1 MYAGQEVGEAGLE
14 VEGFG
19 GGNGR
24 TSLFDYGMMPELAK
38 WVNGHAWDGG
48 GLSDQ
53 QRELRTAY
61 GRLLRLMDHPIARS
75 GRFIPLNPLNL
86 WNPEFGRSEGEV
98 ASGHWLY
105 AWVRISVEGVQVWVV
120 NLGREPRRSVRV
132 LVSEEVQLALRSR
145 LSRST
150 LTEMWRGSPVAV
162 GTVTDKGVWLGDLE
176 PFGVRV
182 YSVEG

>member
-1 MYAGQEVGEAGLE
+1 
-14 VEGFG
+14 
-19 GGNGR
+19 
-24 TSLFDYGMMPELAK
+24 MMPELAR

-48 GLSDQ
+48 GLSEQ

-61 GRLLRLMDHPIARS
+61 GRLLRLMEHPVQRS
-75 GRFIPLNPLNL
+75 GRFVPLNPVNL
-86 WNPEFGRSEGEV
+86 WNPEFGRSEGEA

-105 AWVRISVEGVQVWVV
+105 AWARITVEGVQVWVV

-132 LVSEEVQLALRSR
+132 LLSEEVQLALRSR
-145 LSRST
+145 LDRSIV
-150 LTEMWRGSPVAV
+150 TEMWRGSPVAV